1 MGLSA
6 SMSTTWM
13 IFEIIGTIAFA
24 FSGAVTG
31 LAKRMDIF
39 GIIVLAVLT
48 GVGGGMIRDVL
59 LGITPP
65 TALKHSASLLLSV
78 GTAIMISLL
87 YQFVMIPRS
96 RKKWILIFYVISDT
110 IGLAAFTVT
119 GALSS
124 LYSYPDY
131 FYVLPVMTGL
141 ITAVGGGMMRDLMAQ
156 RVPVV
161 LKTDVYAIASIAG
174 GFAVCLSWEYISIP
188 AASWIGFGLV
198 LLLRFL
204 AVKNNW
210 QLYHPHPRLH
220 RHHEE

>member
-1 MGLSA
+1 
-6 SMSTTWM
+6 MSITWL
-13 IFEIIGTIAFA
+13 IFETVGTIAFA

-39 GIIVLAVLT
+39 GITVLAVLT

-65 TALKHSASLLLSV
+65 TALKNSDSLLLSV
-78 GTAIMISLL
+78 ATAVTISLL

-124 LYSYPDY
+124 LHSYPEY
-131 FYVLPVMTGL
+131 LYTLPVMTGL

-174 GFAVCLSWEYISIP
+174 GFAVCLSWEYLSIP

-198 LLLRFL
+198 ILLRFL
-204 AVKNNW
+204 AVKNHW
-210 QLYHPHPRLH
+210 QLYHPHPRIH
-220 RHHEE
+220 HHNEHHENS

>member
-1 MGLSA
+1 
-6 SMSTTWM
+6 MSTTWM

-39 GIIVLAVLT
+39 GITVLAVLT
-48 GVGGGMIRDVL
+48 GVGGGIIRDVL

-65 TALKHSASLLLSV
+65 TALINSSSLLLSI
-78 GTAIMISLL
+78 GTALTISIL

-96 RKKWILIFYVISDT
+96 RKRWILIFYVISDS

-119 GALSS
+119 GVLTS
-124 LYSYPDY
+124 LYKFPEF
-131 FYVLPVMTGL
+131 FYLLPVMTGL

-161 LKTDVYAIASIAG
+161 LKTDVYAIASIIG
-174 GFAVCLSWEYISIP
+174 GLAVCLSWKYISI
-188 AASWIGFGLV
+188 AGASWIGFCMV

-204 AVKNNW
+204 AVKYHW
-210 QLYHPHPRLH
+210 QLYHPHPKIRRYH
-220 RHHEE
+220 KE